1 MGKRVPEHIVKDMKT
16 QKRTSMF
23 LPANV
28 SYKPPNLPTGFH
40 YPPGCG
46 YTEDCGSGYRININ
60 NILIEPYYTAYKKW
74 LGTTYPISDG
84 ERLFFEADMIY
95 NVFRTEFELSPI
107 YSKLDL
113 NRAAEI
119 LLADKAKY
127 QSWVQY
133 RTELFGEKKEA
144 G

>member
-1 MGKRVPEHIVKDMKT
+1 MGTRVPEHIVRNMKT
-16 QKRTSMF
+16 KTLTSIF
-23 LPANV
+23 LPPEI
-28 SYKPPNLPTGFH
+28 SYKPPSLPTGFH

-46 YTEDCGSGYRININ
+46 YSEDLGSGYIININ
-60 NILIEPYYTAYKKW
+60 APKVEPIYKKYKEW

-84 ERLFFEADMIY
+84 ERQFFEADMIY
-95 NVFRTEFELSPI
+95 NIFRAEFEASQI

-119 LLADKAKY
+119 LLKDKDRY
-127 QSWVQY
+127 LSWMQY
-133 RTELFGEKKEA
+133 RTEHFGKLKA